1 MENIPCTKDQRQCN
15 TAFAL
20 LGLIMLT
27 SERFKWNVLIDVIF
41 LFPAPCAPVN
51 VSASLVCPN
60 SAHVTWVGS
69 PSATA
74 YNVTAESQDGSIL
87 YCDTNS
93 TSCQIPSMH
102 CGQNYTITV
111 TPYADSCA
119 GNPSIPHQF
128 IAGTEQQQDLK
139 SKNDVLMT
147 NVLISNRQIIS
158 D

>member
-1 MENIPCTKDQRQCN
+1 MI
-15 TAFAL
+15 
-20 LGLIMLT
+20 LIHFLT
-27 SERFKWNVLIDVIF
+27 LFFFLI
-41 LFPAPCAPVN
+41 PAPCAPYN

-60 SAHVTWVGS
+60 STHVTWVGS
-69 PSATA
+69 LSATA
-74 YNVTAESQDGSIL
+74 YNVTAVGQDGQIHDC
-87 YCDTNS
+87 YTNS
-93 TSCQIPSMH
+93 TSCQIPNMH